1 MKIGIDARLY
11 GSSAKGIGRY
21 VKELIENLEKTDLEN
36 EYLIFLNQQGFEEY
50 QPQNKNFRKISVNI
64 REYSILEQILWPR
77 ILAGYKLDYVHFPHF
92 NVPLFYSRPFV
103 VTIHDLIHWQHS
115 KEASTKNCIL
125 ANFKKLI
132 FRIVVRS
139 AVNRAKKIFVV
150 SETIKKELL
159 NEFKI
164 SPDKV
169 VVTYEGAHNMGDL
182 LKNPGENNILNRI
195 KSPYL
200 FYVGNA
206 YPHKN
211 LYFLAKSFLSATS
224 QLPEDLYLVL
234 AGRKDY
240 FYEQLEQKIKD
251 LPNNEKI
258 YLLGEV
264 TDRELS
270 LLYQNALVYVFPSLA
285 EGFGL
290 PGLEAMA
297 NNLPVLAS
305 EISPLPEVYGEAALY
320 FNPKNENDLA
330 EKIIKIYKDQKLRE
344 SLIAKGREQVKK
356 YSWEKCAKETLAV
369 YNSLK
374 K

>member
-1 MKIGIDARLY
+1 MRIGIDARLY

-36 EYLIFLNQQGFEEY
+36 EYFIFLNQQGFEEY
-50 QPQNKNFRKISVNI
+50 QPQNKNFRKILVNI
-64 REYSILEQILWPR
+64 REYSISEQILWPR
-77 ILAGYKLDYVHFPHF
+77 ILMSYNLDYVHFPHF
-92 NVPLFYSRPFV
+92 NVPLFYFRPFV
-103 VTIHDLIHWQHS
+103 VTIHDLIHWQHN
-115 KEASTKNCIL
+115 KEASTKSCFL
-125 ANFKKLI
+125 ANFKKFI
-132 FRIVVRS
+132 FRMVIRS
-139 AVNRAKKIFVV
+139 AVSRAKKIFVV

-159 NEFKI
+159 SEFKI
-164 SPDKV
+164 SSDKV
-169 VVTYEGAHNMGDL
+169 IVTYEGAYDVKSIFEDS
-182 LKNPGENNILNRI
+182 KNINILNRV
-195 KSPYL
+195 KKPYL

-211 LYFLAKSFLSATS
+211 LYFLAKSFLSATN
-224 QLPEDLYLVL
+224 QLSEDLYLVL

-240 FYEQLEQKIKD
+240 FYEQLEQKIKN
-251 LPNNEKI
+251 LPNNKKI

-264 TDRELS
+264 TDQELS
-270 LLYQNALVYVFPSLA
+270 LLYQNALAYVFPSLA

-305 EISPLPEVYGEAALY
+305 EIGPLPEVYGEAALY

>member
-21 VKELIENLEKTDLEN
+21 VKELIENLEKTDSKN
-36 EYLIFLNQQGFEEY
+36 EYFIFLNRRGFEEY

-64 REYSILEQILWPR
+64 REYSIFEQILWPR
-77 ILAGYKLDYVHFPHF
+77 ILMSYKLDYVHFPHF
-92 NVPLFYSRPFV
+92 NVPLFYFRPFV

-115 KEASTKNCIL
+115 KEASTKSCIL
-125 ANFKKLI
+125 ANLKKVI
-132 FRIVVRS
+132 FRMVVRS

-159 NEFKI
+159 SEFKI
-164 SPDKV
+164 SSEKII
-169 VVTYEGAHNMGDL
+169 VTYEGAYDTKDIFEDS
-182 LKNPGENNILNRI
+182 KNINILNRV

-251 LPNNEKI
+251 LPDNEKI

-264 TDRELS
+264 TDQGLS
-270 LLYQNALVYVFPSLA
+270 LLYQNALAYVFPSLA

-305 EISPLPEVYGEAALY
+305 EIGPLPEVYGGAALY
-320 FNPKNENDLA
+320 FDPKNENDLA
-330 EKIIKIYKDQKLRE
+330 EKIIKIYQDQKLRE

-356 YSWEKCAKETLAV
+356 YSWEKCARETLAV

>member
-11 GSSAKGIGRY
+11 GSTAKGIGRY

-36 EYLIFLNQQGFEEY
+36 EYFIFLNRQGFEEY
-50 QPQNKNFRKISVNI
+50 QPQSKNFRKILVNI

-77 ILAGYKLDYVHFPHF
+77 ILTSYKLDYVHFPHF
-92 NVPLFYSRPFV
+92 NAPLFYFRLFV

-115 KEASTKNCIL
+115 KEASTKSCLL
-125 ANFKKLI
+125 ANFKKSI

-169 VVTYEGAHNMGDL
+169 IVTYEGAYDV
-182 LKNPGENNILNRI
+182 KDIFEDSKSINILNRV
-195 KSPYL
+195 KKPYL

-211 LYFLAKSFLSATS
+211 LYFLVKSFLSTAS
-224 QLPEDLYLVL
+224 KLPEDLCLVL

-258 YLLGEV
+258 YLIGEV
-264 TDRELS
+264 TDQELS
-270 LLYQNALVYVFPSLA
+270 LLYQNALAYVFPSLA

-297 NNLPVLAS
+297 NNLPVLVS
-305 EISPLPEVYGEAALY
+305 EIGPLPEVYGEAALY

-330 EKIIKIYKDQKLRE
+330 EKIIKIYEDQKLRE
-344 SLIAKGREQVKK
+344 SLVAKGREQVKK